1 MMDPGRWKRLL
12 LDVLRARVPAAADT
26 WLDEACTRL
35 TGPKRRTFLLDAY
48 TSAPRQ
54 LGRARVELTD
64 AERARVA
71 DVDPEVALAG
81 TTADLG
87 RAILLTAAHAACA
100 ADAESTELLLAPYEE
115 GDSGEQQSWL
125 RSLPLLPH
133 PERFLAAAI
142 DACRTNILPQF
153 ESIACE
159 NPFPAR
165 YYPERNFNQLVLKA
179 LFNNLAMI
187 RIVGL
192 ERRFN
197 AELSR
202 MADDYVSEREAAGR
216 SVPADIWLVIG
227 PQAAGSSL
235 DRMQRYL
242 QHDDAAH
249 RHWAGIGLGLAK
261 SATAK
266 SAAPNVQRS

>member
-1 MMDPGRWKRLL
+1 MMEASRWKPVL
-12 LDVLRARVPAAADT
+12 LDVLRARVSAGAMT
-26 WLDEACTRL
+26 WLEQACSQL
-35 TGPKRRTFLLDAY
+35 TGSKRRAALLDAY

-54 LGRARVELTD
+54 LGRGSVELTA
-64 AERARVA
+64 AERASVA
-71 DVDPEVALAG
+71 SADPEIALAA

-87 RAILLTAAHAACA
+87 RAVLLLDAHAASA
-100 ADAESTELLLAPYEE
+100 TEAESTELLLAPYEE
-115 GDSGEQQSWL
+115 GDSSEQQSWL
-125 RSLPLLPH
+125 RSLPLLPRE
-133 PERFLAAAI
+133 ERFVAAAI
-142 DACRTNILPQF
+142 DSCRTNILPQF

-165 YYPERNFNQLVLKA
+165 HFPDRNFNQLVLKA
-179 LFNNLAMI
+179 LFNNLAMM

-197 AELSR
+197 PELSR

-216 SVPADIWLVIG
+216 SVPSDIWLVIG
-227 PQAAGSSL
+227 PQAAGASL

-242 QHDDAAH
+242 QHDDPAH

-261 SATAK
+261 GTPS
-266 SAAPNVQRS
+266 NVQRS

>member
-1 MMDPGRWKRLL
+1 MMDVSRWKAVL
-12 LDVLRARVPAAADT
+12 LDLLRGRAPAAAQT
-26 WLDEACTRL
+26 WLGDACVRL
-35 TGPKRRTFLLDAY
+35 TGPTRRTALLDAY
-48 TSAPRQ
+48 TSAPRH
-54 LGRARVELTD
+54 LGRARLQLTD
-64 AERARVA
+64 AERSALA
-71 DVDPEVALAG
+71 QSDPEATLAAW

-87 RAILLTAAHAACA
+87 RAILLHDAHAASA
-100 ADAESTELLLAPYEE
+100 TEADSTGLLLAAYEE
-115 GDSGEQQSWL
+115 GDSSEQQSWL
-125 RSLPLLPH
+125 RSLPQLPR

-165 YYPERNFNQLVLKA
+165 HFPERNFNQLVLKA
-179 LFNNLAMI
+179 LFNNLALP

-227 PQAAGSSL
+227 PQAAGTSL

-242 QHDDAAH
+242 QHEDPAH

-261 SATAK
+261 STA
-266 SAAPNVQRS
+266 SDVQRS

>member
-1 MMDPGRWKRLL
+1 MPTRIPRWRS
-12 LDVLRARVPAAADT
+12 RAPPPTSGAPFCSPPR
-26 WLDEACTRL
+26 TRHAPP
-35 TGPKRRTFLLDAY
+35 TQSRPSCSSRRT
-48 TSAPRQ
+48 
-54 LGRARVELTD
+54 
-64 AERARVA
+64 
-71 DVDPEVALAG
+71 
-81 TTADLG
+81 
-87 RAILLTAAHAACA
+87 
-100 ADAESTELLLAPYEE
+100 EE